1 MMFIKTAAC
10 YIRVSTDKQEE
21 LSPASQKKLLLEYAK
36 KHDMSLSEENIF
48 MEDGGVSGKTAKRRS
63 VFQQMIAIAKSP
75 MKPFDVILVWKYSRF
90 ARNQEE
96 SIVYK
101 NMLARDGVS
110 VISISEPLAD
120 GPYGTLIER
129 IIEWMDEY
137 YSVNLS
143 QEVLRG
149 MKENALRG
157 NYQSGPPLGYDIPHS
172 HSALQI
178 NFLESQIIQLIFEKF
193 CIEKKGTLEIA
204 KELNQLGLK
213 TKCGKDFESR
223 GVQYILQNPVYIGK
237 IRWNRVQK
245 QTNQEKPSSE
255 WVIEQGKHPS
265 IISEELFSLAQTRI
279 QKERN
284 SKKYPDIYYKHYLSG
299 LIKCSSCGRA
309 LAVSSHY
316 KTKEKQK
323 MYYLQCYGYLKGKC
337 SVSHYISGKNL
348 IPVLLYHLHI
358 LLDHFDMEYEYI
370 SKNFTSCSQKESSL
384 IQAQLEKLIQKEM
397 RIKTAYING
406 IDSIDEYQENKKA
419 IQAEKALLSERQKK
433 FLSEDSKPEVS
444 ISDVKVKNVTYI
456 LENDRIE
463 VAVKNHALR
472 SIIDKIVFDKNEFKI
487 KIFFAEMI

>member
-1 MMFIKTAAC
+1 MFIKIAAC

-36 KHDMSLSEENIF
+36 KHDMSLPEENIF
-48 MEDGGVSGKTAKRRS
+48 MEDGGISGKTAKRRS

-101 NMLARDGVS
+101 NMLAKDGIH

-120 GPYGTLIER
+120 SPYGTLIER

-157 NYQSGPPLGYDIPHS
+157 NYQSGPPLGYDIS
-172 HSALQI
+172 HSTLQI

-237 IRWNRVQK
+237 IRWNRIQK
-245 QTNQEKPSSE
+245 QTNQKKSSSE
-255 WVIEQGKHPS
+255 WIIEQGKHPS

-279 QKERN
+279 QKEHKQ
-284 SKKYPDIYYKHYLSG
+284 KKYPDIYYKHYLSG
-299 LIKCSSCGRA
+299 LVKCSACGRT

-316 KTKEKQK
+316 RTKEKQK
-323 MYYLQCYGYLKGKC
+323 MYSFQCYGYLKGKC

-348 IPVLLYHLHI
+348 IPVILYHLHI
-358 LLDHFDMEYEYI
+358 LLDHFDMKYEYI
-370 SKNFTSCSQKESSL
+370 SKNFTSCSQNENSL
-384 IQAQLEKLIQKEM
+384 IQAQLEKLIQKET

-406 IDSIDEYQENKKA
+406 IDSIEEYQENKKT

-433 FLSEDSKPEVS
+433 FLSENRKPEAFL
-444 ISDVKVKNVTYI
+444 SDIQVKNMTDI

-463 VAVKNHALR
+463 VAIKNHALR
-472 SIIDKIVFDKNEFKI
+472 SIIDKIVFDKHECKI